1 MKTPCSFSPVQK
13 THPIQGSLFALLL
26 FLLAGLISCGTN
38 QSTAGQ
44 TSPNVHPT
52 KVLTKQIDPCS
63 LVTETQ
69 VEQVLKTPL
78 TTAQRPTGPN
88 NNSVQDSPC
97 GYFSSNFVT
106 SAVIDLQTYQDAAAA
121 RIAFHSYYVF
131 VNVVVVVDGNTTPG
145 NIHVTRRTISGLG
158 DQALLIIAPS
168 SPMLF
173 VQKDNGILSI
183 VVSNSGQPYSLAENE
198 EQQLAQLA
206 VRKM

>member
-1 MKTPCSFSPVQK
+1 MKTPCAFSPVQK
-13 THPIQGSLFALLL
+13 PHPIQGSLFTLLL
-26 FLLAGLISCGTN
+26 FVLAGLIACGTI

-44 TSPNVHPT
+44 TSPHVHPI

-78 TTAQRPTGPN
+78 TTAQRPTGSN
-88 NNSVQDSPC
+88 NNSVQDFPC
-97 GYFSSNFVT
+97 SYFSANLVT

-121 RIAFHSYYVF
+121 RTAFHSHYVF
-131 VNVVVVVDGNTTPG
+131 VNVLVDGNTTPG
-145 NIHVTRRTISGLG
+145 NIHLTRRTISGLG
-158 DQALLIIAPS
+158 DQALLIIAPP

-173 VQKDNGILSI
+173 VQKDNGILLVI
-183 VVSNSGQPYSLAENE
+183 VGNYGQPDSLAENE

>member
-1 MKTPCSFSPVQK
+1 MKLPCSFSPVQK
-13 THPIQGSLFALLL
+13 THRIQGSLFALLL
-26 FLLAGLISCGTN
+26 LLSAGLLACGTK
-38 QSTAGQ
+38 QPTAGQ
-44 TSPNVHPT
+44 TSPHVHPV

-97 GYFSSNFVT
+97 GYFSSNFAT
-106 SAVIDLQTYQDAAAA
+106 SAFIDLQTYQDAAAA
-121 RIAFHSYYVF
+121 RTAFYSYYVF
-131 VNVVVVVDGNTTPG
+131 VNVVFVDGNTTPG

-158 DQALLIIAPS
+158 DQALLIIVPS

-173 VQKDNGILSI
+173 VQKDNGILS
-183 VVSNSGQPYSLAENE
+183 VMVSNYGQPDSLAENE

>member
-1 MKTPCSFSPVQK
+1 MKMPCSFSPVQK

-26 FLLAGLISCGTN
+26 LLLVGLIACGTN

-44 TSPNVHPT
+44 TSSHVHPI

-63 LVTETQ
+63 LITETQ

-78 TTAQRPTGPN
+78 TTAQRPTGSN

-97 GYFSSNFVT
+97 GYFSANFVI
-106 SAVIDLQTYQDAAAA
+106 SAVIYLQTYQDAAAA
-121 RIAFHSYYVF
+121 RIAFHSHYVF
-131 VNVVVVVDGNTTPG
+131 VNVVVDGNTTPG

-158 DQALLIIAPS
+158 DQALLIMAPS

-173 VQKDNGILSI
+173 VQKDNGILLVI
-183 VVSNSGQPYSLAENE
+183 VSNDGQSDSLAENE

>member
-1 MKTPCSFSPVQK
+1 MKTPCSFSLVQK
-13 THPIQGSLFALLL
+13 PHPIQGSLFALLL

-38 QSTAGQ
+38 HSTAGQ
-44 TSPNVHPT
+44 TNPHVHPIE
-52 KVLTKQIDPCS
+52 VLTKQTDPCS

-78 TTAQRPTGPN
+78 TTDQRPTGSN

-97 GYFSSNFVT
+97 FYFSANFVT
-106 SAVIDLQTYQDAAAA
+106 SAVIYLQTYQDAAAA
-121 RIAFHSYYVF
+121 RTTFHRYYRYIM
-131 VNVVVVVDGNTTPG
+131 VVTVDGNTTPG

-173 VQKDNGILSI
+173 VQKDNGILSV
-183 VVSNSGQPYSLAENE
+183 VVSNYGQPYSLAENE

>member
-1 MKTPCSFSPVQK
+1 MKTPGAFSSVQK
-13 THPIQGSLFALLL
+13 NHPIQGSLFALLL
-26 FLLAGLISCGTN
+26 LLLAGLLACGTK
-38 QSTAGQ
+38 QPTAGQ
-44 TSPNVHPT
+44 TSSQVHSI

-63 LVTETQ
+63 LITETQ

-97 GYFSSNFVT
+97 GYFSTNFVT

-121 RIAFHSYYVF
+121 RTAFYSYYVY
-131 VNVVVVVDGNTTPG
+131 VIVLVDGNTPPG
-145 NIHVTRRTISGLG
+145 KIHVTRRTISGLG
-158 DQALLIIAPS
+158 EQALLIIAPP
-168 SPMLF
+168 SPILF
-173 VQKDNGILSI
+173 VQKDNGILSV
-183 VVSNSGQPYSLAENE
+183 VVSNYGQPDSLAEKE

>member
-1 MKTPCSFSPVQK
+1 MKTRCSFSPVQK

-26 FLLAGLISCGTN
+26 FLLAGLIACGTN

-44 TSPNVHPT
+44 TNPHVHPV
-52 KVLTKQIDPCS
+52 KVLTKQTDPCS
-63 LVTETQ
+63 LITEAQ

-78 TTAQRPTGPN
+78 TTAQRPTGSN

-97 GYFSSNFVT
+97 FYFSSNFVT
-106 SAVIDLQTYQDAAAA
+106 SAFIDLQTYQDAAAA
-121 RIAFHSYYVF
+121 RTAFHSHYVF
-131 VNVVVVVDGNTTPG
+131 VNVVFVEENTTPG

-158 DQALLIIAPS
+158 DQALLIITPS

-173 VQKDNGILSI
+173 VQKDNGILSV
-183 VVSNSGQPYSLAENE
+183 VVSNYGQPDSLAENE

>member
-1 MKTPCSFSPVQK
+1 MKTPCAFSPVQK
-13 THPIQGSLFALLL
+13 PHPIQGSLFALLL
-26 FLLAGLISCGTN
+26 LLLAGLIACGTN
-38 QSTAGQ
+38 RSTAGQ
-44 TSPNVHPT
+44 TSLHVHPI
-52 KVLTKQIDPCS
+52 KVLTKQLDPCS
-63 LVTETQ
+63 LVTQTQ

-97 GYFSSNFVT
+97 GYFSANFVT

-121 RIAFHSYYVF
+121 RTAFYSYYVY
-131 VNVVVVVDGNTTPG
+131 VNVLVDGNTPPG
-145 NIHVTRRTISGLG
+145 KIHVTRRTISGLG
-158 DQALLIIAPS
+158 EQALLIIALP

-173 VQKDNGILSI
+173 VQKDNGILS
-183 VVSNSGQPYSLAENE
+183 VMVSNYGQPDSLAENE

>member
-1 MKTPCSFSPVQK
+1 MKTRCSFSPVQK

-26 FLLAGLISCGTN
+26 FLLAGLIACGTN
-38 QSTAGQ
+38 QHTAGQ
-44 TSPNVHPT
+44 TSPNVHPI
-52 KVLTKQIDPCS
+52 KVLTKQTDPCS

-78 TTAQRPTGPN
+78 ITAQRPTGSN

-97 GYFSSNFVT
+97 GYFSSNFLT

-121 RIAFHSYYVF
+121 RTDFYSHYVY
-131 VNVVVVVDGNTTPG
+131 VNVLVDGNTPPG

-158 DQALLIIAPS
+158 EQALLIIVPPS
-168 SPMLF
+168 PILF
-173 VQKDNGILSI
+173 VQKDNGVLSV
-183 VVSNSGQPYSLAENE
+183 VVSNDGQPDSLAENE

>member
-1 MKTPCSFSPVQK
+1 MKTRCSFSPVQK
-13 THPIQGSLFALLL
+13 IHPIQGSLFTPLLL
-26 FLLAGLISCGTN
+26 LLSGLIACGTH

-44 TSPNVHPT
+44 TSPHGHSI

-78 TTAQRPTGPN
+78 TTTQRPSGSNT
-88 NNSVQDSPC
+88 NSVQDAPC
-97 GYFSSNFVT
+97 SYVSANFMT

-121 RIAFHSYYVF
+121 RTAFQSHYVF
-131 VNVVVVVDGNTTPG
+131 VNVLVVDGNTTPG
-145 NIHVTRRTISGLG
+145 TIHVTRRTISGLG

-173 VQKDNGILSI
+173 VQKDNGILL
-183 VVSNSGQPYSLAENE
+183 VMVSNDGQPDSLAENE